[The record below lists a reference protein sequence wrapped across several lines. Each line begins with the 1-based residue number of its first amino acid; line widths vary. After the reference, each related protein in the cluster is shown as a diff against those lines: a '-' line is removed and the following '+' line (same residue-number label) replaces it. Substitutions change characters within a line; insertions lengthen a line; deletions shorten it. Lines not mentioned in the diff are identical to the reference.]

1 MRRWFPLTCSA
12 MDWTDDIVKIRPQN
26 AEVDVVTEMMKAIR
40 SSGSYDEYALKCA
53 IAGIELLLMREE
65 FDSFRRLY
73 G

>member
-40 SSGSYDEYALKCA
+40 SSGSYDEYALRCEV
-53 IAGIELLLMREE
+53 AGVRPLCSREE
-65 FDSFRRLY
+65 FEA
-73 G
+73 